1 MAGLVFD
8 IHSLQVFSALI
19 MLTIASVWDIWK
31 REIHDV
37 LWIAFGV
44 VAILFIIFSPSPL
57 DSLKSTGFYLI
68 IAPVAIVIWRT
79 GLFGG
84 ADAIGL
90 IVLAALA
97 PQISLSQSVITPFTT
112 LTNAA
117 ILSISPIFV
126 NIIRNLV
133 AISAHKNIFEGFEET
148 RLKKTLA
155 MFLGYRAK
163 NPKYSFP
170 IEKKDGN
177 LRKLDFSFRHAENS
191 TFCLTPDTW
200 VTPGIPY
207 MLYIAAGFVSQL
219 LFGDIIFNVIHYVKG
234 F

>member
-1 MAGLVFD
+1 MVELVFD
-8 IHSLQVFSALI
+8 IHNLQIFSALI
-19 MLTIASVWDIWK
+19 MLAIASIWDIWK
-31 REIHDV
+31 REIHDI

-44 VAILFIIFSPSPL
+44 VAILLIIFSPSPL
-57 DSLKSTGFYLI
+57 DSLKSSGFSLI

-84 ADAIGL
+84 ADALGL

-97 PQISLSQSVITPFTT
+97 PQTSFSHGIITPFTT

-117 ILSISPIFV
+117 IFSITPIFV
-126 NIIRNLV
+126 NLIRNII
-133 AISAHKNIFEGFEET
+133 AISLHKNIFDGFKET

-170 IEKKDGN
+170 IEKKEGN
-177 LRKLDFSFRHAENS
+177 FRKLDFSFRHAENA
-191 TFCLTPDTW
+191 TFCATSDTW

-207 MLYIAAGFVSQL
+207 MLYITAGFVSQL
-219 LFGDIIFNVIHYVKG
+219 LFGDIIFNIIHNVKVV
-234 F
+234 